1 MSELLIFG
9 AIHVGTGVIAYYIL
23 EFIDYIDSR
32 SSRDNW
38 GSLSCLFC
46 PVLLAARDL
55 PWYSDATAK
64 RSNRDNIMEIKA
76 QQFVTSTGRQVLTD
90 NGQQG
95 MGGVAGIGSTTEKHQ
110 GRVAE
115 AIFANCAELD
125 NGQLNE
131 IIEWVRLYQR
141 WMPPSGRASGIF
153 YAPCLIP
160 RVTWTFR

>member
-1 MSELLIFG
+1 MTPTS
-9 AIHVGTGVIAYYIL
+9 GT
-23 EFIDYIDSR
+23 ERTFIDAMPEWTFR
-32 SSRDNW
+32 
-38 GSLSCLFC
+38 LFR

-64 RSNRDNIMEIKA
+64 CSNRDNMMEIKD

-95 MGGVAGIGSTTEKHQ
+95 MGGVA
-110 GRVAE
+110 E

-125 NGQLNE
+125 NDQLNE

-141 WMPPSGRASGIF
+141 
-153 YAPCLIP
+153 
-160 RVTWTFR
+160 

>member
-1 MSELLIFG
+1 MKKHPFCG
-9 AIHVGTGVIAYYIL
+9 AFLV
-23 EFIDYIDSR
+23 F
-32 SSRDNW
+32 W
-38 GSLSCLFC
+38 GFKFLS
-46 PVLLAARDL
+46 
-55 PWYSDATAK
+55 
-64 RSNRDNIMEIKA
+64 IKA

-125 NGQLNE
+125 NDQLNE

-141 WMPPSGRASGIF
+141 
-153 YAPCLIP
+153 
-160 RVTWTFR
+160 

>member
-1 MSELLIFG
+1 MTPTS
-9 AIHVGTGVIAYYIL
+9 GT
-23 EFIDYIDSR
+23 ERTFIDAMPEWTFR
-32 SSRDNW
+32 
-38 GSLSCLFC
+38 LFR

-64 RSNRDNIMEIKA
+64 RSNRDNMMEIKD

-95 MGGVAGIGSTTEKHQ
+95 MGGVA
-110 GRVAE
+110 E

-125 NGQLNE
+125 NDQLNE

-141 WMPPSGRASGIF
+141 
-153 YAPCLIP
+153 
-160 RVTWTFR
+160 

>member
-1 MSELLIFG
+1 MTPTS
-9 AIHVGTGVIAYYIL
+9 GT
-23 EFIDYIDSR
+23 ERTFIDAMPEWTFR
-32 SSRDNW
+32 
-38 GSLSCLFC
+38 LFP

-64 RSNRDNIMEIKA
+64 CSNRDNMMEIKA

-95 MGGVAGIGSTTEKHQ
+95 MGGVA
-110 GRVAE
+110 E

-125 NGQLNE
+125 NDQLNE

-141 WMPPSGRASGIF
+141 
-153 YAPCLIP
+153 
-160 RVTWTFR
+160 

>member
-1 MSELLIFG
+1 MTPTS
-9 AIHVGTGVIAYYIL
+9 GT
-23 EFIDYIDSR
+23 ERTFIDAMPEWTFR
-32 SSRDNW
+32 
-38 GSLSCLFC
+38 LFR

-64 RSNRDNIMEIKA
+64 CSNRDNMMEIKV

-95 MGGVAGIGSTTEKHQ
+95 MGGVA
-110 GRVAE
+110 E

-125 NGQLNE
+125 NDQLNE

-141 WMPPSGRASGIF
+141 
-153 YAPCLIP
+153 
-160 RVTWTFR
+160 

>member
-1 MSELLIFG
+1 MTPTS
-9 AIHVGTGVIAYYIL
+9 GT
-23 EFIDYIDSR
+23 ERTFIDAMPEWAFR
-32 SSRDNW
+32 
-38 GSLSCLFC
+38 LFR

-64 RSNRDNIMEIKA
+64 CSNRDNMMEIKA

-95 MGGVAGIGSTTEKHQ
+95 MGGVA
-110 GRVAE
+110 E

-125 NGQLNE
+125 NDQLNE

-141 WMPPSGRASGIF
+141 
-153 YAPCLIP
+153 
-160 RVTWTFR
+160 